1 MSNTKMKK
9 VWERRVVDIDDV
21 RSRETRLRL
30 HLTGVKAQ
38 AAHPSTVHLQSMP
51 APRHGR
57 KSVIGSDDS
66 DDTNCARV
74 RTRGRTS
81 RRRQTKNIDSRNP
94 GQSGGFLPSGQWGG
108 NRQSPRII
116 RSENR

>member
-51 APRHGR
+51 APGMGGR
-57 KSVIGSDDS
+57 VLSV
-66 DDTNCARV
+66 
-74 RTRGRTS
+74 GR
-81 RRRQTKNIDSRNP
+81 
-94 GQSGGFLPSGQWGG
+94 
-108 NRQSPRII
+108 
-116 RSENR
+116 

>member
-1 MSNTKMKK
+1 MGNTKMKK
-9 VWERRVVDIDDV
+9 VWERRVVEIDDV
-21 RSRETRLRL
+21 RSRKTRLRL
-30 HLTGVKAQ
+30 HFNGGHGAGGTPLNGTSPIDAG
-38 AAHPSTVHLQSMP
+38 
-51 APRHGR
+51 PRHGR